1 MSTLSNVDI
10 ELESAV
16 NEGLTNLNP
25 PHGIIPDAR
34 HSLTGVSVSYVPDK
48 EKQWFVFRASY
59 GRGRKASD
67 ILIENGT
74 LTYTPM
80 HHVKRIEGEKR
91 VMVKEPLLPSL
102 VFAYTTPAQART
114 YVEGVRNMGFLTFY
128 YDHFKLVGG
137 KNPPLTVSD
146 HDMLMFIKATLPDNE
161 HIRLIDTAKVDF
173 NNDDHVLVTEGAF
186 AGVEGYVVRVA
197 GQQRVAVTIK
207 GLCTVATAYVPTAF
221 LRKL

>member
-10 ELESAV
+10 ELESAD
-16 NEGLTNLNP
+16 NEGVANLNP
-25 PHGIIPDAR
+25 PHRIIPDAR
-34 HSLTGVSVSYVPDK
+34 NSLTGVSVSYVPDK
-48 EKQWFVFRASY
+48 EKQWYVFRASY
-59 GRGRKASD
+59 GRAQKASD

-80 HHVKRIEGEKR
+80 RHVKCAEGGR
-91 VMVKEPLLPSL
+91 HVIVKEPLLPNF
-102 VFAYTTPAQART
+102 VFAYATEQEARK
-114 YVEGVRNMGFLTFY
+114 YVEGVSGMGFLTFY
-128 YDHFKLVGG
+128 YDHFRLVQG

-161 HIRLIDTAKVDF
+161 HIRLIDTDKVDF
-173 NNDDHVLVTEGAF
+173 NNNDHVLVTDGAF

-221 LRKL
+221 LKKL

>member
-91 VMVKEPLLPSL
+91 VMVKVKMPDGGIANAELKSFGTYTDGLLL
-102 VFAYTTPAQART
+102 NI
-114 YVEGVRNMGFLTFY
+114 E
-128 YDHFKLVGG
+128 
-137 KNPPLTVSD
+137 
-146 HDMLMFIKATLPDNE
+146 I
-161 HIRLIDTAKVDF
+161 
-173 NNDDHVLVTEGAF
+173 
-186 AGVEGYVVRVA
+186 
-197 GQQRVAVTIK
+197 
-207 GLCTVATAYVPTAF
+207 
-221 LRKL
+221 